1 MQQTLHSCG
10 RKLENWEG
18 LIYAWKCTTY
28 KIPSSQSSLGQ
39 KFQACWKGP
48 YAGQKF
54 WSSWTWG
61 WWDIIMF
68 NVVLKAVGDSFCI
81 ALVSD
86 MKFCHTEFQ
95 ILEWSHVMISIL
107 RTSPLRSFPAFE
119 FYIWF
124 LFSQL
129 LQSKWCLCRVSYSG
143 HCCSPHFC
151 VSQRGL

>member
-1 MQQTLHSCG
+1 MQQTLHSFG
-10 RKLENWEG
+10 RKLQNWEG

-39 KFQACWKGP
+39 KFRACWKGP
-48 YAGQKF
+48 YIGKKF

-61 WWDIIMF
+61 WRDIIMF

-86 MKFCHTEFQ
+86 VKFCHTLFQ

-107 RTSPLRSFPAFE
+107 HTGPLEKFSCLE
-119 FYIWF
+119 FYIRF

-129 LQSKWCLCRVSYSG
+129 LQSKCCLCRVSYSG